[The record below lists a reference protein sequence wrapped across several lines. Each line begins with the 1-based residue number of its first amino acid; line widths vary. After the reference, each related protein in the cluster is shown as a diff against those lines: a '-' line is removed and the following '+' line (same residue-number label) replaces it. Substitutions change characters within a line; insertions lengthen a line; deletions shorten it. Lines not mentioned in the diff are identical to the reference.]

1 MNNNQNKIRH
11 NKYRNTGI
19 LFELLVRKI
28 TADTMSN
35 QDSKAVTL
43 IKKHFVNTELAKE
56 NKIYQMISKSHNLS
70 SVKAETTL
78 STILEINKSLDQT
91 KLAKEKYN
99 LIKEIKAVFDIED
112 FFKAKIS
119 NYKLLS
125 STYTLLEANASP
137 LKNFETIINSKLNI
151 IEHISLQDLTLNESS
166 QSDEYTQM
174 DKGTRAL
181 VYKIMLEKFNTK
193 FDNLSHDQKE
203 VLKEYINNISN
214 TTRLK
219 SFIDF
224 KFTSLKES
232 LLKSLPKIEDVTAK
246 IKVKEVINLINP
258 ILESK
263 ILKDDNIIALL
274 QYQELHSELKKIHNA
289 KG

>member
-1 MNNNQNKIRH
+1 MANIKH

-35 QDSKAVTL
+35 QDSKAISL
-43 IKKHFVNTELAKE
+43 IKKYFVNTELSKE
-56 NKIYQMISKSHNLS
+56 NKLYQSISRVQNISEA
-70 SVKAETTL
+70 KAESII
-78 STILEINKSLDQT
+78 STILEINKSLNQV

-99 LIKEIKAVFDIED
+99 LIKEIKSNFDIDD
-112 FFKAKIS
+112 FFKAKIN

-125 STYTLLEANASP
+125 STYTLLEANLFPSHHIDTIIASKINILEHVAQSQLVKEIQP
-137 LKNFETIINSKLNI
+137 TVNEFETL
-151 IEHISLQDLTLNESS
+151 
-166 QSDEYTQM
+166 

-193 FDNLSHDQKE
+193 FETLSNDQKD

-214 TTRLK
+214 TTNLK
-219 SFIDF
+219 KYVDT

-232 LLKSLPKIEDVTAK
+232 LIKFLPKIEDATEK

-263 ILKDDNIIALL
+263 TLKDDNIVALL

>member
-1 MNNNQNKIRH
+1 MVNIKH
-11 NKYRNTGI
+11 NKYKNTGI

-28 TADTMSN
+28 TADTMTS
-35 QDSKAVTL
+35 QDSKAVSL
-43 IKKHFVNTELAKE
+43 IKKYFVNTELAKE
-56 NKIYQMISKSHNLS
+56 NKLYQALSKTQNISEA
-70 SVKAETTL
+70 KAESII
-78 STILEINKSLDQT
+78 STILEINKSLNQV

-99 LIKEIKAVFDIED
+99 LIKEIKSNFDIDD
-112 FFKAKIS
+112 FFKAKIN

-125 STYTLLEANASP
+125 STYTLLEANLFPSHHIDTILTSKINILEHIAQLQLVKEIQPTVSE
-137 LKNFETIINSKLNI
+137 FETL
-151 IEHISLQDLTLNESS
+151 
-166 QSDEYTQM
+166 

-181 VYKIMLEKFNTK
+181 VYKIMLEKFNTR
-193 FDNLSHDQKE
+193 FETLSDDQKD

-214 TTRLK
+214 TTNLK
-219 SFIDF
+219 KYVDT

-232 LLKSLPKIEDVTAK
+232 LLKLLPKIEDSTIK
-246 IKVKEVINLINP
+246 IKVNETINLINP

-263 ILKDDNIIALL
+263 TLKDDNIIALL

>member
-1 MNNNQNKIRH
+1 MAQIKH

-91 KLAKEKYN
+91 KLSKEKYN
-99 LIKEIKAVFDIED
+99 LIKEIKSVFDIED

-151 IEHISLQDLTLNESS
+151 IEHISLQDLTLNESP

-219 SFIDF
+219 TFIDS
-224 KFTSLKES
+224 KFTILKES
-232 LLKSLPKIEDVTAK
+232 LLKSLPKIEDATAK

-263 ILKDDNIIALL
+263 TLKDDNIVALL

>member
-1 MNNNQNKIRH
+1 MAQIKH

-99 LIKEIKAVFDIED
+99 LIKEIKSVFDIED

-151 IEHISLQDLTLNESS
+151 IEHISLQDLTLNESP

-219 SFIDF
+219 SFIDS

-232 LLKSLPKIEDVTAK
+232 LLKALPKIEDATAK

-263 ILKDDNIIALL
+263 TLKDDNIIALL

>member
-1 MNNNQNKIRH
+1 MAHIKH
-11 NKYRNTGI
+11 SKYKNTGI
-19 LFELLVRKI
+19 IFELLVRKI
-28 TADTMSN
+28 TSDTMSN
-35 QDSKAVTL
+35 HDSKAVAL

-56 NKIYQMISKSHNLS
+56 NKIYQVISKSHNLS
-70 SVKAETTL
+70 SVKAETVI
-78 STILEINKSLDQT
+78 STIIEINKSLDQS

-99 LIKEIKAVFDIED
+99 LIKEIKSIFDIED
-112 FFKAKIS
+112 FFKAQIS

-137 LKNFETIINSKLNI
+137 SNNLEIIINSKLNI
-151 IEHISLQDLTLNESS
+151 LEHISHNPLIPQIPLPIANEF
-166 QSDEYTQM
+166 EGL

-193 FDNLSHDQKE
+193 FDILSSEQKE

-219 SFIDF
+219 TFVDSKF
-224 KFTSLKES
+224 KMLKES
-232 LLKSLPKIEDVTAK
+232 LTQSLTKIDDITTK
-246 IKVKEVINLINP
+246 IKVKEVINLITP

-263 ILKDDNIIALL
+263 TVKDDYIVSLL
-274 QYQELHSELKKIHNA
+274 QYQELYNELNKINNGL
-289 KG
+289 K

>member
-1 MNNNQNKIRH
+1 MAQIKH

-151 IEHISLQDLTLNESS
+151 IEHISLQDLTLNETP

-219 SFIDF
+219 TFIDSKF
-224 KFTSLKES
+224 KSLKES
-232 LLKSLPKIEDVTAK
+232 LIKSLPKIEDATAK

-263 ILKDDNIIALL
+263 ILKDDNIVALL

>member
-1 MNNNQNKIRH
+1 MAQIKH

-43 IKKHFVNTELAKE
+43 IKKYFVNTELAKE
-56 NKIYQMISKSHNLS
+56 NKIYQMVSKSHNLS

-91 KLAKEKYN
+91 KLSKEKYN
-99 LIKEIKAVFDIED
+99 LIKEIKSVFDIED

-151 IEHISLQDLTLNESS
+151 IEHISLQDLTLNETP

-219 SFIDF
+219 TFIDS
-224 KFTSLKES
+224 KFTILKES
-232 LLKSLPKIEDVTAK
+232 LVKSLLKIEDATTK

-263 ILKDDNIIALL
+263 TLKDDNIVALL

>member
-1 MNNNQNKIRH
+1 MAQIKH

-56 NKIYQMISKSHNLS
+56 NKIYQMVSKSHNLS

-91 KLAKEKYN
+91 KLTKEKYN
-99 LIKEIKAVFDIED
+99 LIKEIKSVFDIED

-151 IEHISLQDLTLNESS
+151 IEHISLQDLTLNETS

-219 SFIDF
+219 TFIDS
-224 KFTSLKES
+224 KFTILKES
-232 LLKSLPKIEDVTAK
+232 LIKSLLKIEDATTK

-263 ILKDDNIIALL
+263 ILKDDNIVALL

>member
-1 MNNNQNKIRH
+1 MAQIKH

-43 IKKHFVNTELAKE
+43 IKKYFVNTELAKE
-56 NKIYQMISKSHNLS
+56 NKIYQMVSKSHNLS

-91 KLAKEKYN
+91 KLSKEKYN
-99 LIKEIKAVFDIED
+99 LIKEIKSIFDIED

-151 IEHISLQDLTLNESS
+151 IEHISLQDLTLNETP

-219 SFIDF
+219 TFIDSKF
-224 KFTSLKES
+224 KSLKES
-232 LLKSLPKIEDVTAK
+232 LLKSLPKIEDATAK

-263 ILKDDNIIALL
+263 TLKDDNIVALL